1 MALKAGTTPPPDRHR
16 QEHLLNSEEGYKKA
30 CGIFPGG
37 VSSPVRAYKAVGGHP
52 VVILKGSGA
61 YVTDLDGREYI
72 DFVLSFGPL
81 ILGHAD
87 PDVLAAITDTASRGL
102 SFGALSEPEIL
113 LGEAVTRAI
122 PGLERIRFVNSG
134 TEAAMSALRLARAF
148 TGRTRIVKF
157 AGGYHGHSD
166 ALLVKAGSGG
176 ATFGIPTSAGVPDA
190 VVHDT
195 IVLPYNDT
203 EALRDFFR
211 REGKTVAALILEPVA
226 GNMGVVPPDEEFL
239 MAARDVTQ
247 ENGALLIA
255 DEVITGF
262 RLTYGAAQVLFGMEP
277 DLTLL
282 GKIIGGGMPVGAY
295 GGREDIMRMI
305 APEGPVYQAG
315 TLSGNPVAMAAGL
328 ATLVKLRTPALYS
341 LLEEKA
347 RILAEE
353 ISRAAQQVGL
363 PLQINRMGSMMTLFF
378 SDRKVTDLASAEH
391 SDVRLF
397 SLFHQEARNEGLLL
411 PPSQFEALFLSTCH
425 DDRVVSEAAARF
437 RRALEKTR
445 AKA

>member
-1 MALKAGTTPPPDRHR
+1 M
-16 QEHLLNSEEGYKKA
+16 
-30 CGIFPGG
+30 FPGG

-52 VVILKGSGA
+52 PVIRQGKGPFI
-61 YVTDLDGREYI
+61 TDIEGREYI

-87 PDVLAAITDTASRGL
+87 PDVLAHLTETAAKGL
-102 SFGALSEPEIL
+102 SFGALSEVEIQ
-113 LGEAVTRAI
+113 LGELLTRAV

-157 AGGYHGHSD
+157 SGGYHGHSD
-166 ALLVKAGSGG
+166 SLLVKAGSGG
-176 ATFGIPTSAGVPDA
+176 ATFGIPTSAGVPES
-190 VVHDT
+190 VVKDT
-195 IVLPYNDT
+195 ISLPYNDT
-203 EALRDFFR
+203 EALKDFFS

-226 GNMGVVPPDEEFL
+226 GNMGVVLPDEEFL
-239 MAARDVTQ
+239 IAARNVTD

-262 RLTYGAAQVLFGMEP
+262 RLTYGGAQVLFGLEP

-295 GGREDIMRMI
+295 GGRADIMKMV

-328 ATLVKLRTPALYS
+328 ATLNKLRTPGLYS
-341 LLEEKA
+341 LLEEKS
-347 RILAEE
+347 RILGDGIVSIAR
-353 ISRAAQQVGL
+353 SLGL
-363 PLQINRMGSMMTLFF
+363 PLKVNRMGSMMTFFF
-378 SDRKVTDLASAEH
+378 SNKPVRDLESAEH
-391 SDVRLF
+391 SDTRLF
-397 SLFHQEARNEGLLL
+397 SIFHQEARKEGLLL

-425 DDRVVSEAAARF
+425 DDKIVNL
-437 RRALEKTR
+437 ALERFKKAFESTR
-445 AKA
+445 SQA

>member
-1 MALKAGTTPPPDRHR
+1 M
-16 QEHLLNSEEGYKKA
+16 NSEEGYKKA
-30 CGIFPGG
+30 CGLFPGG

-52 VVILKGSGA
+52 VVIREGKGA
-61 YVTDLDGREYI
+61 YVTDVDGRQYI

-87 PDVLAAITDTASRGL
+87 PDVLAAISETAARGL
-102 SFGALSEPEIL
+102 SFGALSEPEIH
-113 LGEAVTRAI
+113 LGEVLTRAV

-176 ATFGIPTSAGVPDA
+176 ATFGIPTSAGVPEA

-203 EALRDFFR
+203 AALKEYFT

-226 GNMGVVPPDEEFL
+226 GNMGVIPPDEEFL
-239 MAARDVTQ
+239 MAARDVTTDN
-247 ENGALLIA
+247 EALLIA

-262 RLTYGAAQVLFGMEP
+262 RLTYGGAQVLFGMEP

-295 GGREDIMRMI
+295 GGREDIMRLV

-328 ATLVKLRTPALYS
+328 ATMTKLRTPALYS

-347 RILAEE
+347 RILADG
-353 ISRAAQQVGL
+353 IASAAREVGI

-378 SDRKVTDLASAEH
+378 TDKKVTDLASAEH

-397 SLFHQEARNEGLLL
+397 SLFHQAARNEGLLL

-425 DDRVVSEAAARF
+425 DDRVVREATERF
-437 RRALEKTR
+437 RRAFEKTR
-445 AKA
+445 QQA

>member
-1 MALKAGTTPPPDRHR
+1 M
-16 QEHLLNSEEGYKKA
+16 NSEEGYRKA
-30 CGIFPGG
+30 RLVFPGG
-37 VSSPVRAYKAVGGHP
+37 VSSPVRAYQAVGGHP
-52 VVILKGSGA
+52 PVIREGKGA
-61 YVTDLDGREYI
+61 FITDVDGHEYI

-87 PDVLAAITDTASRGL
+87 PEVVEAVCRTAAKGM
-102 SFGALSEPEIL
+102 SFGGLSEPEIA
-113 LGEAVTRAI
+113 LGEVLTRAI
-122 PGLERIRFVNSG
+122 PGLDRIRFVNSG

-148 TGRTRIVKF
+148 TGRNRIVKF

-176 ATFGIPTSAGVPDA
+176 ATFGIPTSAGVPES

-203 EALRDFFR
+203 DALRDYFR

-239 MAARDVTQ
+239 LAARTVTE

-262 RLTYGAAQVLFGMEP
+262 RLTYGGAQVLFGMEP

-295 GGREDIMRMI
+295 GGREDIMKMI

-328 ATLVKLRTPALYS
+328 ATLTRLRTPALYS
-341 LLEEKA
+341 LLEEKS
-347 RILAEE
+347 RILADG
-353 ISRAAQQVGL
+353 ILAFSRSLGL
-363 PLQINRMGSMMTLFF
+363 PLRVNRMGSMMTLFF
-378 SDRKVTDLASAEH
+378 SDKPVTDLASAEH
-391 SDVRLF
+391 SSTKLF
-397 SLFHQEARNEGLLL
+397 SIFHQEARKEGLLL

-425 DDRVVSEAAARF
+425 DDQVVAKALPRFKAALERT
-437 RRALEKTR
+437 RAL
-445 AKA
+445 A

>member
-1 MALKAGTTPPPDRHR
+1 
-16 QEHLLNSEEGYKKA
+16 
-30 CGIFPGG
+30 
-37 VSSPVRAYKAVGGHP
+37 
-52 VVILKGSGA
+52 
-61 YVTDLDGREYI
+61 
-72 DFVLSFGPL
+72 
-81 ILGHAD
+81 
-87 PDVLAAITDTASRGL
+87 
-102 SFGALSEPEIL
+102 
-113 LGEAVTRAI
+113 
-122 PGLERIRFVNSG
+122 
-134 TEAAMSALRLARAF
+134 
-148 TGRTRIVKF
+148 
-157 AGGYHGHSD
+157 
-166 ALLVKAGSGG
+166 
-176 ATFGIPTSAGVPDA
+176 
-190 VVHDT
+190 
-195 IVLPYNDT
+195 
-203 EALRDFFR
+203 
-211 REGKTVAALILEPVA
+211 
-226 GNMGVVPPDEEFL
+226 